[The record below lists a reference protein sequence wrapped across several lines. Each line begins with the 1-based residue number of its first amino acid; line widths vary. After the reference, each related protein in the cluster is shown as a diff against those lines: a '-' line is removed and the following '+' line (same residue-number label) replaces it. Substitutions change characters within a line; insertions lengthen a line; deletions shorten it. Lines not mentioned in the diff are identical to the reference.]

1 MEKDNF
7 LTISDSV
14 MSQIRHDILCG
25 KFESGQKLLLNQ
37 LKELYHVGGTPL
49 REALIQLS
57 WQNYII
63 MKPQKGFSVA
73 ETSLDELKG
82 ILKTRI
88 ILEQEALKSAMLNG
102 DDSWEFNVLSSYH
115 QLRKLKLN
123 SSNFDY
129 DEWEIKHK
137 TFHLSLIEY
146 QHPDFLVQTI
156 SQIYDQQ
163 ERYRHFILNSE
174 FTQGDQYHDCNEHEN
189 LLNSVLNRDV
199 EKACTLLR
207 KHTERLYDLIK
218 HTPLLKV

>member
-1 MEKDNF
+1 M
-7 LTISDSV
+7 
-14 MSQIRHDILCG
+14 
-25 KFESGQKLLLNQ
+25 
-37 LKELYHVGGTPL
+37 
-49 REALIQLS
+49 
-57 WQNYII
+57 
-63 MKPQKGFSVA
+63 
-73 ETSLDELKG
+73 
-82 ILKTRI
+82 
-88 ILEQEALKSAMLNG
+88 
-102 DDSWEFNVLSSYH
+102 
-115 QLRKLKLN
+115 
-123 SSNFDY
+123 
-129 DEWEIKHK
+129 
-137 TFHLSLIEY
+137 IEY